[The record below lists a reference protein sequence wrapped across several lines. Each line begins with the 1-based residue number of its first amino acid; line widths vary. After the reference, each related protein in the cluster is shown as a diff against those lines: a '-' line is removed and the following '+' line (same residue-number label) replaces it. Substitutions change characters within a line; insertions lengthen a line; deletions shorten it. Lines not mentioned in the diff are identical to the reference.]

1 MNRPA
6 SRVGRPRPL
15 ECFIIGALGVG
26 LFLLSAFIAFVG
38 GGGLAA
44 GVDEGSVGLFG
55 IGVVALVAGTVGFD
69 IALRMI
75 RGRPHGGGSL
85 LGRPTRRLAAAT
97 VAAIPASWLLAFPVK
112 WLFGIGV
119 PVTVLFAAPAA
130 GLLLATGREWRR
142 WRRRRRL
149 LQRLPFPPPPA
160 PRVLAPEGG
169 GADEPPEPATQR
181 IREIVRELR
190 TLIPPSGGGVRVS
203 DEPEELV
210 IEGDRQGYL
219 RFGLGLIHGAVEST
233 VSRHGH
239 DDALDFDPKD
249 LFPES
254 AGTPVILRR
263 VAELPRA
270 EPTTPRNKFLDAGCM
285 IGCAILVFAVAFL
298 AVVGLNAL
306 RRGL

>member
-1 MNRPA
+1 M
-6 SRVGRPRPL
+6 
-15 ECFIIGALGVG
+15 G
-26 LFLLSAFIAFVG
+26 LFLLSAFIAFIG

-44 GVDEGSVGLFG
+44 GVDERSIGLLG

-69 IALRMI
+69 LALRMI
-75 RGRPHGGGSL
+75 RGRPRGGGNV
-85 LGRPTRRLAAAT
+85 LGRSARRL
-97 VAAIPASWLLAFPVK
+97 VAANVAVIPASWLLAFPVN
-112 WLFGIGV
+112 WLFGVGV

-130 GLLLATGREWRR
+130 GLVLVIGREWLRA
-142 WRRRRRL
+142 RRRRRL

-160 PRVLAPEGG
+160 PRVAVSEGA
-169 GADEPPEPATQR
+169 GADEPADPATQR
-181 IREIVRELR
+181 IRELAKELT

-203 DEPEELV
+203 DGPDELV

-219 RFGLGLIHGAVEST
+219 RFGLGLIHGAVEPT
-233 VSRHGH
+233 VSRYGH
-239 DDALDFDPKD
+239 DDALDFEPED
-249 LFPES
+249 LFPDS

-270 EPTTPRNKFLDAGCM
+270 EPTTPRNKLLDAGCLV
-285 IGCAILVFAVAFL
+285 GCAILVFAIAFL